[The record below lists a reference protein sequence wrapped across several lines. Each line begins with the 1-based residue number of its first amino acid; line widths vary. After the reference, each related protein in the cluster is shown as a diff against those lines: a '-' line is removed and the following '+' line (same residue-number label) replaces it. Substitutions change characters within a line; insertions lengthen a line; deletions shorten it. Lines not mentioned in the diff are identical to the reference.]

1 MPVDPDLLPLLGTW
15 RGRGE
20 GSFPGMGNFPYE
32 EELRLESVGSSL
44 AYFQKAWDP
53 ASGQVLH
60 AEVGI
65 WRPGDGGTVVA
76 TILQAR
82 RTEVAEGTMTDGR
95 VELASTATAAARGA
109 MPVTAIRRWYAVS
122 GDELTYEF
130 AMATGDMA
138 EPVRHLAGT
147 LCRAED

>member
-1 MPVDPDLLPLLGTW
+1 MAVDPQLAPLLGTW
-15 RGRGE
+15 RGQGE
-20 GSFPGMGNFPYE
+20 GSFPGMGSFPYE
-32 EELRLESVGSSL
+32 EELRLEEVGPSL
-44 AYFQKAWDP
+44 AYSQRAWDP

-65 WRPGDGGTVVA
+65 WRPGEGGTVVA
-76 TILQAR
+76 TISQAR
-82 RTEVAEGTMTDGR
+82 RTEVAEGTMADGR

-109 MPVTAIRRWYAVS
+109 TPVTATRRWYAVS
-122 GDELTYEF
+122 GDELTYEL

-147 LCRAED
+147 LRRAED

>member
-1 MPVDPDLLPLLGTW
+1 MAIDPQLAPLLGTW
-15 RGRGE
+15 HGRGE
-20 GSFPGMGNFPYE
+20 GSFPGMGSFPYE
-32 EELRLESVGSSL
+32 EELRLEEVGPSL
-44 AYFQKAWDP
+44 AYFQRAWDP

-65 WRPGDGGTVVA
+65 WRPGEGGTVVA
-76 TILQAR
+76 TISQAR
-82 RTEVAEGTMTDGR
+82 RTEVAEGTMADGR

-109 MPVTAIRRWYAVS
+109 MPVTATRRWYAVS
-122 GDELTYEF
+122 GDELTYEL

-147 LCRAED
+147 LRRAED